1 MAKKTLKTKVKIK
14 SNIQDYIKSMGLL
27 PRGKVQTFYDIE
39 VARLAD
45 PYVPSDTTALRKSV
59 FTQTNFGSG
68 LIKYLIY
75 GNKDG
80 RNTWNDTTS
89 KFQDAPKRGPF
100 WVIRMFN
107 EGGREKLL
115 LALKR
120 FFDRK

>member
-1 MAKKTLKTKVKIK
+1 
-14 SNIQDYIKSMGLL
+14 MGLL
-27 PRGKVQTFYDIE
+27 PRGKVQTLYDSE
-39 VARLAD
+39 VARLSDSFA
-45 PYVPSDTTALRKSV
+45 PSDTAALRKSV
-59 FTQTNFGSG
+59 FTQTDFGSG
-68 LIKYLIY
+68 EVIYSVY

-107 EGGREKLL
+107 EGGKEKLL

-120 FFDRK
+120 LFARR

>member
-1 MAKKTLKTKVKIK
+1 MLKTKVKIRN
-14 SNIQDYIKSMGLL
+14 NIQVYIKTMGLL
-27 PRGKVQTFYDIE
+27 PHGRVQTFYDSE
-39 VARLAD
+39 VARLSD
-45 PYVPSDTTALRKSV
+45 PYAPSDTTALRKSV
-59 FTQTNFGSG
+59 FTNTDFGSG
-68 LIKYLIY
+68 EIKYSIY

-107 EGGREKLL
+107 EGGKEKLL

-120 FFDRK
+120 LFGK